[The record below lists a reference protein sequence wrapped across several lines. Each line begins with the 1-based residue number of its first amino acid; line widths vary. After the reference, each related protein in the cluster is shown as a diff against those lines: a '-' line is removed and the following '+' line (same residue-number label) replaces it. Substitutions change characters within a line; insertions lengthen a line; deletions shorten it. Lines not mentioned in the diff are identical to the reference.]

1 MEELLGHLG
10 RASVP
15 LLALG
20 VALHLAGQL
29 LRGLAW
35 RRALEPLAPGGRTP
49 SRRSVVVCW
58 VAGAG
63 LSGVLSARGGD
74 AVRIA
79 LVRRVVPGVPI
90 AALVGTIAVEGAFE
104 TVTGVLLGTWAAG
117 RGIEGAGGGVPWLPV
132 AIAGAVVLALGA
144 QPRVNLWLR
153 RQGREAA
160 RGVALLGDPGRYAR
174 TVLPFSVASR
184 VVRLG
189 AMACFLAAF
198 ALPTTLAA
206 ILFLATAQGS
216 GRAVPAPGAAAGV
229 GGTLLVVGFTAV
241 TGEAADPAA
250 LAALAIG
257 VPALLTAVGVS
268 LSAALVLAALGTPS
282 PRRAWRE
289 LRGGTRA
296 ATARE
301 PASAST

>member
-35 RRALEPLAPGGRTP
+35 RGAVAPLAAGDRPLP
-49 SRRSVVVCW
+49 RRSVIACW

-63 LSGVLSARGGD
+63 LSGILSARGGD

-104 TVTGVLLGTWAAG
+104 TVTGIALGMWAAG
-117 RGIEGAGGGVPWLPV
+117 RGIDEAGGGGTPWLPF
-132 AIAGAVVLALGA
+132 AIAGGVVFALGA
-144 QPRVNLWLR
+144 HPRINLWLR

-160 RGVALLGDPGRYAR
+160 RGVALLGEPRRYAR
-174 TVLPFSVASR
+174 TVLPFSAASR
-184 VVRLG
+184 LVRLG

-206 ILFLATAQGS
+206 ILFLATTQGT

-229 GGTLLVVGFTAV
+229 GGTLLVVAFAPV
-241 TGEAADPAA
+241 TGERAEPAA

-257 VPALLTAVGVS
+257 VPALLTAVGAT
-268 LSAALVLAALGTPS
+268 LSAALTLYVLGTPS

-296 ATARE
+296 ASAE
-301 PASAST
+301 PALTRS

>member
-20 VALHLAGQL
+20 VALHLAGGL

-35 RRALEPLAPGGRTP
+35 RRALDPLAPGGRP
-49 SRRSVVVCW
+49 LSRRAVAACW
-58 VAGAG
+58 LAGAG

-74 AVRIA
+74 AVRIG
-79 LVRRVVPGVPI
+79 LVRRVLPGVPI

-104 TVTGVLLGTWAAG
+104 TVTGVLLGTWAAA
-117 RGIEGAGGGVPWLPV
+117 RGVEGASGGGVPWLPF
-132 AIAGAVVLALGA
+132 AIAGGVVFALGA
-144 QPRVNLWLR
+144 HPRVNLWLR
-153 RQGREAA
+153 HQGREAA
-160 RGVALLGDPGRYAR
+160 RGVALLGDPRRYAR
-174 TVLPFSVASR
+174 TVLPFSAASR
-184 VVRLG
+184 LVRLG

-229 GGTLLVVGFTAV
+229 GGTLLVVAFAAV
-241 TGEAADPAA
+241 TGQAADPAA

-257 VPALLTAVGVS
+257 VPALLTAVGVP
-268 LSAALVLAALGTPS
+268 LSVALVLYALGTPS

-289 LRGGTRA
+289 LRAPAAPLGRA
-296 ATARE
+296 
-301 PASAST
+301 